1 MGAPIWPPNPPA
13 FGAPRET
20 RGAPLLRAQHSPN
33 IGGRFSVW
41 SGAGE
46 GGGRRARELLRARA
60 RIGEGEQRGVQADA
74 ANRIGGR
81 PERAIADERMSEGCE
96 LGADLAAP
104 SGAHA

>member
-20 RGAPLLRAQHSPN
+20 RGAPLLRAQHSLN
-33 IGGRFSVW
+33 IGARFGVW

-46 GGGRRARELLRARA
+46 GGGRRARESLGASA
-60 RIGEGEQRGVQADA
+60 RIGEGEQRSVQADA
-74 ANRIGGR
+74 ANRIAGR
-81 PERAIADERMSEGCE
+81 PERAIADDRMSDGRE

-104 SGAHA
+104 S